1 MIKMIKAAAL
11 NDELHFITDEE
22 KNVVCKDVAL
32 MSKEQTFSKPLFDGG
47 TYLMRGIE
55 GNQESRTKASAERS

>member
-1 MIKMIKAAAL
+1 M
-11 NDELHFITDEE
+11 
-22 KNVVCKDVAL
+22 VCKDVAL

-55 GNQESRTKASAERS
+55 EIKKVEPKLQLKEVSDDIEIEQFNLDF